1 MGPAGISG
9 PRLGLHAQ
17 TWALV
22 VMWRLGTLS
31 WRSEEVLNLFGVR
44 MANHEVAH
52 DAHDAQDE
60 VVVVVEPE
68 VQDPNI
74 SLTFFYLASASD
86 ASAPPH

>member
-52 DAHDAQDE
+52 DAQDAHDE
-60 VVVVVEPE
+60 VVVVVESV
-68 VQDPNI
+68 VQDPNY
-74 SLTFFYLASASD
+74 SSTFFYVASAEA
-86 ASAPPH
+86 AS

>member
-60 VVVVVEPE
+60 VVVVASPP
-68 VQDPNI
+68 QDPNC
-74 SLTFFYLASASD
+74 SLTFFAACSAV
-86 ASAPPH
+86 SAFCPPH